1 MGLEYI
7 IVAAG
12 SNIPIL
18 ASFHIYNI
26 KSVTFQNI
34 LEYVVKICLEYVHCY
49 LHFPLNFVKH

>member
-34 LEYVVKICLEYVHCY
+34 LEYVVKIYMFRVC
-49 LHFPLNFVKH
+49 PLLFTLSFEFC